1 MEEKRK
7 GYKTQEQQNEANKR
21 YLEKNPDKKMKFRIS
36 AYKSNCKLFLKK
48 YATNEDLKEIEILI
62 DDRKKFFKK

>member
-36 AYKSNCKLFLKK
+36 AYKSTCKLFLKE
-48 YATNEDLKEIEILI
+48 YATNEDLEEIETLI